1 MFGLFKKNTGHGEPD
16 FDYDKVTTYYEGGV
30 ISADY
35 VAETLSRS
43 DINKQAHPFHN
54 LLPHG
59 HGKIVYS
66 LHGEILEQYTGE
78 FEVGQYHGKGVLID
92 RYGEI
97 YEGIFVKNLCKETE

>member
-16 FDYDKVTTYYEGGV
+16 FDYDKVTTHYEGGV

-66 LHGEILEQYTGE
+66 LHEEIIEQYEGE
-78 FEVGQYHGKGVLID
+78 FDVGQYHGKGVLID

-97 YEGIFVKNLCKETE
+97 YEGRFNANLFSN